1 MMCPWKCVLQVG
13 PKELRILVTEP
24 SSTDVLKARM
34 SLAAQHPR
42 ALLTMLEGLALYNG
56 HPLTAVISAAGPY
69 AGWWTESVFGDELWP
84 AESPLVQFAVA
95 AHGSRGRLRGL
106 GDFRSLRCSERQ
118 GVSS

>member
-13 PKELRILVTEP
+13 PKELRMLVTEP

-56 HPLTAVISAAGPY
+56 HPLTAVISAAGSCV
-69 AGWWTESVFGDELWP
+69 GWWAESVFGDELWP
-84 AESPLVQFAVA
+84 AESPLVQFVGASRV
-95 AHGSRGRLRGL
+95 SRGRLRGL
-106 GDFRSLRCSERQ
+106 GDFRSLRCFEPQ
-118 GVSS
+118 EVSP